1 MVRSAPDMTAVYIEG
16 VTKSFGETTV
26 LHGIDAEIPQGA
38 FAVLVGPS
46 GCGKSTLLRLIA
58 GLETVSAGR
67 IRFDDRDVTE
77 LAPRERDIAMVF
89 QSYALYPHMTVRENM
104 AFGLKLRKTEQSTID
119 RRVGEVATTL
129 DIDHLLD
136 RYPRQLSGGQRQ
148 RVAMG
153 RAIVRR
159 PALFMFDEPLSN
171 LDPALRTQVR
181 VDIRKLHD
189 AHDSTSV
196 YVTHD
201 QVEAMTLADILFVLE
216 GGHVQ
221 QAGPPLEVYERPANR
236 FVAEFLGSPAMNMLP
251 ATVEGDT
258 IHFADGDST
267 MPLPESHDFEGL
279 TPGRA
284 VDVGVRAQDVERC
297 AETDA
302 HVFATTRF
310 VETLGS
316 HVHVHCTV
324 GDAPFVAAFEGS
336 RGPAEGDRIPLKIGR
351 FHVFDRETG
360 ESLRRG

>member
-1 MVRSAPDMTAVYIEG
+1 MTSVHVQS
-16 VTKSFGETTV
+16 VTKRFGETTV
-26 LHGIDAEIPQGA
+26 LHGIDADIPQGA

-58 GLETVSAGR
+58 GLEKVTAGR
-67 IRFDDRDVTE
+67 ILFGEQDVTA
-77 LAPRERDIAMVF
+77 LPPRDRDIAMVF
-89 QSYALYPHMTVRENM
+89 QSYALYPHMTVRDNM
-104 AFGLKLRKTEQSTID
+104 AFGLQLRKTDAATIEA
-119 RRVGEVATTL
+119 RVSEVAKTL
-129 DIDHLLD
+129 DIGHLLG

-181 VDIRKLHD
+181 VDIRRLHD
-189 AHDSTSV
+189 THDATSV

-221 QAGPPLEVYERPANR
+221 QSGPPLEVYEQPANR
-236 FVAEFLGSPAMNMLP
+236 FVAEFLGSPAMNMVP
-251 ATVEGDT
+251 ATIRGTSLKFDDGSSSLPLEGVTGFD
-258 IHFADGDST
+258 
-267 MPLPESHDFEGL
+267 GL
-279 TPGRA
+279 TEGRA
-284 VDVGVRAQDVERC
+284 VDVGIRAQDARRC
-297 AETDA
+297 PESEAELHA
-302 HVFATTRF
+302 SVRF

-316 HVHVHCTV
+316 HVHVHATV

-336 RGPAEGDRIPLKIGR
+336 RGPAPGDVVPLHVTR
-351 FHVFDRETG
+351 FHLFDAESGT
-360 ESLRRG
+360 SLRSP

>member
-1 MVRSAPDMTAVYIEG
+1 MTAVHVQA
-16 VTKSFGETTV
+16 VTKRFGETTV

-58 GLETVSAGR
+58 GLEEVTTGR
-67 IRFDDRDVTE
+67 ILFGEQDVTA
-77 LAPRERDIAMVF
+77 LPPRERDIAMVF
-89 QSYALYPHMTVRENM
+89 QSYALYPHMTVRDNM
-104 AFGLKLRKTEQSTID
+104 AFGLQLRKTDAATIEA
-119 RRVGEVATTL
+119 RVGEVAKTL

-181 VDIRKLHD
+181 VDIRRLHD
-189 AHDSTSV
+189 AHDATSV

-221 QAGPPLEVYERPANR
+221 QSGPPLEVYERPHNR
-236 FVAEFLGSPAMNMLP
+236 FVAEFLGSPAMNMVP
-251 ATVEGDT
+251 ATIRSGTLQFNVGSGSLGLDGVEGFD
-258 IHFADGDST
+258 
-267 MPLPESHDFEGL
+267 GL
-279 TPGRA
+279 TEGRT
-284 VDVGVRAQDVERC
+284 VDVGIRAQDVRRC
-297 AETDA
+297 AESEADLHI
-302 HVFATTRF
+302 HVRF

-316 HVHVHCTV
+316 HVHVHGTV
-324 GDAPFVAAFEGS
+324 ADAPFIAAFEGS
-336 RGPAEGDRIPLKIGR
+336 RGPDAGEQLPVRVTR
-351 FHVFDRETG
+351 FHLFDNDSG
-360 ESLRRG
+360 VSLRPR